1 MLTLTGQR
9 EIAKCNLYKD
19 DTDPLIWYMMPQG
32 PRIALDDS
40 TRTPVFS
47 MVEYRRDVS
56 MLTDEE
62 RKTRLGG
69 GILTLST
76 ELSATDDQLHEI
88 RKTIAADPELQGRLA
103 DSNPKTGPHYASWWN
118 NEINRSADKLADA
131 LKIST
136 VPITDGTV
144 TLAILAESP
153 DAGHPGE
160 FVSTLI
166 GVGRVSMTGR
176 ERASFMAK
184 LTLDGA
190 ELMVAM
196 IGRNLPSIRV
206 AYDLTFNHRLDAVTM
221 IAHCDARKAYNATHE
236 QWHNISDDASWSETH
251 SGNNSSYSF
260 GADESD
266 TAGGR
271 ILQTAI
277 SSEAAWV
284 KIISEA
290 NDTVV
295 KPELVEQLQKT
306 GYELIKD
313 FLAATFLEAKPG
325 SDVKQDEEPTLKT
338 DLPEVGG
345 RKYGHDAAKY
355 YDLKTW
361 DESMKAEMNFQFS
374 TQAVLQGHLAPN
386 DNLSNILQG
395 HRVDDLVTHVDLD
408 QSLIFKYIDVTVM
421 CTADFDADPV
431 DLVKAH
437 LSYQGRGA
445 GGNINQIKDFVFG
458 KGTGPQRFSTYLAG
472 LDQKAYDY
480 EIEIFYKGSSLSY
493 KERGRTDETILVL
506 DTDRLGVLRVDVQM
520 GLIDWARIKQVLVK
534 MSYGAGADRKEAQ
547 FALDAQ
553 HQSARWTEVIAA
565 AVTSP
570 YTYQVTYVDANG
582 QHIELPPDT
591 SRSNQLVLN
600 QPLEEDLVVAIVPA
614 GSFGATGLL
623 QRVTVAVRY
632 KDPAHNYIVSDVF
645 QLASETDSKSWR
657 VPLVDKNIRT
667 YEYQVTVIYRDG
679 VTRNDNWRTTDQT
692 VLAAGD
698 PFGWRVSIVPNLLA
712 QPAGLYAFGVL
723 HLSFDD
729 QAPEGPI
736 HAEEDIHLADFKTE
750 QVWRFRTATPD
761 RHTYSYQLT
770 LFKAD
775 GSKLVVPP
783 IQTSTGVLVL
793 QAQPTT

>member
-9 EIAKCNLYKD
+9 EIAKCNIYPD
-19 DTDPLIWYMMPQG
+19 DIDPLIWYMMPQG

-40 TRTPVFS
+40 TGKPVFS
-47 MVEYRRDVS
+47 LVEYRRDVS
-56 MLTDEE
+56 QLTDEE

-76 ELSATDDQLHEI
+76 ELSATDDQMKEI
-88 RKTIAADPELQGRLA
+88 RRTVAGDPQLQARLA
-103 DSNPKTGPHYASWWN
+103 QFLPLAGPSYANWWN
-118 NEINRSADKLADA
+118 NEINHSVDKLAEA

-136 VPITDGTV
+136 VPITEGTV

-160 FVSTLI
+160 FVSTLV

-184 LTLDGA
+184 LTMDGA
-190 ELMVAM
+190 QLMVAM

-206 AYDLTFNHRLDAVTM
+206 AYDLTFSHRLSAVKM
-221 IAHCDARKAYNATHE
+221 VVYCNASKAFNATHE

-251 SGNNSSYSF
+251 SGNSSTYTY

-271 ILQTAI
+271 ILSTAI
-277 SSEAAWV
+277 SHEAAFV
-284 KIISEA
+284 HIISEA
-290 NDTVV
+290 TDQVV
-295 KPELVEQLQKT
+295 KPELIEQLQKT
-306 GYELIKD
+306 GYEMIKD

-325 SDVKQDEEPTLKT
+325 SDVKEDEEPTLKT
-338 DLPEVGG
+338 ELPKVGD
-345 RKYGHDAAKY
+345 RKYGHDGVKY
-355 YDLKTW
+355 YNLKTW
-361 DESMKAEMNFQFS
+361 DESMAADLNFEFT

-395 HRVDDLVTHVDLD
+395 SRVDDLVVQVPLD
-408 QSLIFKYIDVTVM
+408 QGWFKYIDVTVV
-421 CTADFDADPV
+421 CTADFDADPI

-445 GGNINQIKDFVFG
+445 LGTINSIKDFVFS

-472 LDQKAYDY
+472 LDQKSYEY

-534 MSYGAGADRKEAQ
+534 MSYGVGADRKETQ

-553 HQSARWTEVIAA
+553 HQSARWSEVIAA

-570 YTYQVTYVDANG
+570 YTYQVTFVDANG
-582 QHIELPPDT
+582 QRIELPPDT

-614 GSFGATGLL
+614 GSFGAAGLL

-657 VPLVDKNIRT
+657 VPLVDKNLRA

-679 VTRNDNWRTTDQT
+679 VTREDKWRSTDQN
-692 VLAAGD
+692 VLAVGD

-723 HLSFDD
+723 HLSFED

-750 QVWRFRTATPD
+750 QVWRFRTTSPE
-761 RHTYSYQLT
+761 RHTYTYQLT

-775 GSKLVVPP
+775 GSKLVIPP